1 VSKERQQSHD
11 VVQIR
16 DDDAVGV
23 AGAAVVQ
30 QVAGLGVHQ
39 HKLHHLT
46 HGEGRLPPNLLG
58 VQGNEVVGVH
68 DGVDDAVQHDG
79 QVHVSVI
86 ADVDVQPIELK
97 KKRRGYVLEQTVR
110 LQELALLENHMMSY
124 QENTG
129 VVVDVQEA
137 ELLPSLF

>member
-1 VSKERQQSHD
+1 MSKERQQSHD

-23 AGAAVVQ
+23 TGAAIVQ
-30 QVAGLGVHQ
+30 QIAGLGVHQ

-68 DGVDDAVQHDG
+68 DRVDDAVQHDG
-79 QVHVSVI
+79 QVHITVI

-97 KKRRGYVLEQTVR
+97 KERRG
-110 LQELALLENHMMSY
+110 
-124 QENTG
+124 
-129 VVVDVQEA
+129 
-137 ELLPSLF
+137 